1 MPLRTPLFQR
11 KGGAVPAPMSEASLD
26 AGVEDGAPLTSNAN
40 TSAKGSP
47 KASPDESAGQPHSD
61 NVGAPEDGGALITQC
76 PNCGCA
82 FDVNTGE
89 VDPTQSLDPMMGA
102 GDPMAAGGDPMAAGG
117 DGGMAGAAAGAGP
130 GIEGLSAALG
140 GGGTAGGVNARYA
153 MGG

>member
-11 KGGAVPAPMSEASLD
+11 KGGAMSAPMSEADLEGGLD
-26 AGVEDGAPLTSNAN
+26 DGSVQTSNSMK
-40 TSAKGSP
+40 SAKGSP
-47 KASPDESAGQPHSD
+47 KASPDESAGQPHDD
-61 NVGAPEDGGALITQC
+61 NDGAPEDGGALLTQC

-89 VDPTQSLDPMMGA
+89 VDPTMSA
-102 GDPMAAGGDPMAAGG
+102 MAADPAMGGGDPAMGGSGMADAGG
-117 DGGMAGAAAGAGP
+117 GA

>member
-11 KGGAVPAPMSEASLD
+11 KGGAMPPMSEATLD
-26 AGVEDGAPLTSNAN
+26 AGAEGGDPQSLQTSNSTNA
-40 TSAKGSP
+40 AKGSP
-47 KASPDESAGQPHSD
+47 KASPDESAGQPHTD
-61 NVGAPEDGGALITQC
+61 NTAAPEDGGALLAQC

-89 VDPTQSLDPMMGA
+89 VDPTQSVDPMMA
-102 GDPMAAGGDPMAAGG
+102 GGDAMAAGGADP
-117 DGGMAGAAAGAGP
+117 GAAAGP
-130 GIEGLSAALG
+130 GIEGLASALGGGTVG

>member
-11 KGGAVPAPMSEASLD
+11 KGGAMPPMSEATLD
-26 AGVEDGAPLTSNAN
+26 AGAEGGDPQSLQTSNSMNA
-40 TSAKGSP
+40 AKGSP
-47 KASPDESAGQPHSD
+47 KASPDESAGQPHND
-61 NVGAPEDGGALITQC
+61 NDAAPDDGGALLAQC

-89 VDPTQSLDPMMGA
+89 VDPTQSVDPMMAGGA
-102 GDPMAAGGDPMAAGG
+102 AAGDDPMAAGGDAA
-117 DGGMAGAAAGAGP
+117 AGP

>member
-11 KGGAVPAPMSEASLD
+11 KGGAMSAPMSEANLD
-26 AGVEDGAPLTSNAN
+26 AGAEDGSTQTSNSTNA
-40 TSAKGSP
+40 AKGSP
-47 KASPDESAGQPHSD
+47 KASPDESAGQPHTD
-61 NVGAPEDGGALITQC
+61 NTAAPEDGGALLAQC

-89 VDPTQSLDPMMGA
+89 VDPTQSVDPMMGA
-102 GDPMAAGGDPMAAGG
+102 GDPAMAAGGADP
-117 DGGMAGAAAGAGP
+117 GAAAGP
-130 GIEGLSAALG
+130 GIEGLASALGGGTVG